1 MNKGDV
7 VTLMQEI
14 AGKLVSIDFMYLG
27 KKLVYNSV
35 DYYQFQA
42 QTKSGFIAHLSL
54 DAIKAAMPS
63 ETVECETIPGL

>member
-1 MNKGDV
+1 MDKGEN

-14 AGKLVSIDFMYLG
+14 AGKLVAIDFMFLG
-27 KKLVYNSV
+27 KKLVFNGV
-35 DYYQFQA
+35 DYFAFQA

-54 DAIKAAMPS
+54 EAIKTAMPS

>member
-1 MNKGDV
+1 MNKGDI

-14 AGKLVSIDFMYLG
+14 AGKLVSIDFMFLG
-27 KKLVYNSV
+27 KKLVYNKV
-35 DYYQFQA
+35 DYFQFQA

-54 DAIKAAMPS
+54 DAIKTAMPS